1 MRPVPNLRCRPG
13 WLLQGGAIF
22 GLVSWLAILGLLAT
36 VPGIGIGTALSALAM
51 AALFAVL
58 LITQSA
64 CAVHA
69 SPEGL
74 FARSLLRV
82 VHCRWDGVHRLEVRQ
97 LLPGIRFYLLA
108 TVSGPVVFSSLWSR
122 HRELVELVRDRAGLH

>member
-1 MRPVPNLRCRPG
+1 MHRVPDLRCRPG

-22 GLVSWLAILGLLAT
+22 GLVTWLAVLGVLST
-36 VPGIGIGTALSALAM
+36 VPGVGLGTVFSALAM
-51 AALFAVL
+51 AALFAL
-58 LITQSA
+58 LLVTQGA
-64 CAVHA
+64 CTVQAG
-69 SPEGL
+69 PEGL

-97 LLPGIRFYLLA
+97 LLPGLRFYLLA

-122 HRELVELVRDRAGLH
+122 HRELAELVRERAGLG